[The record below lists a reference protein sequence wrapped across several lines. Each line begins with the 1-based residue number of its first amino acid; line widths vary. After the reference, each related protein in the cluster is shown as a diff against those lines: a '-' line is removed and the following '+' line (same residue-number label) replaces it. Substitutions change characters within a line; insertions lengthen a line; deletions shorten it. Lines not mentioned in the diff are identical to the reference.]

1 MENIKNKQR
10 FDQPLIWTF
19 ISFSL
24 FFPIIFLFCLCF
36 GDMEIISFDRITYEE
51 TIWNRFEIV
60 LFFL

>member
-24 FFPIIFLFCLCF
+24 FFPIIFLFCLSF
-36 GDMEIISFDRITYEE
+36 GDMEIISFDRITYDE
-51 TIWNRFEIV
+51 TIWNRLEIV

>member
-24 FFPIIFLFCLCF
+24 FFPIIFLFCLCC